1 MHDICRDKLVILV
14 THDLNL
20 ASRMDKVIYIQSKN
34 NQCHIMDADEFQV
47 QIDELREHLGPNLSN
62 QPAQVESDSE
72 TLGSQNQPE
81 MTGDDQ
87 SDYEI

>member
-1 MHDICRDKLVILV
+1 MIDSSLSALDVKVQNKVFDRAVQDICRDKLVILV

-47 QIDELREHLGPNLSN
+47 QIDELRETLGPNLSN
-62 QPAQVESDSE
+62 
-72 TLGSQNQPE
+72 
-81 MTGDDQ
+81 
-87 SDYEI
+87 